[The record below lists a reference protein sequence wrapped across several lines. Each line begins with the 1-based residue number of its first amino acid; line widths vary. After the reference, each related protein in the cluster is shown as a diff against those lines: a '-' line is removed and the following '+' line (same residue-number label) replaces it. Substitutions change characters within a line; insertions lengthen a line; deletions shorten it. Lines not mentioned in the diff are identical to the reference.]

1 MKYWHYPVLDD
12 VCSIRG
18 LFYTINCVFQRQG
31 KLAMFEVFASTPEGM
46 GLGDIGAYAARA
58 EAMGF
63 NGLQVPDAV
72 HDGLLLSAMAL
83 NATKKLTVT
92 TAVLVAFARSPMVTA
107 IAAWDL
113 QEMSKGRFEVGLG
126 TQIQANIEKRYS
138 ARWDSPVPQ
147 LREYVQAMKAIFHS
161 FQTGE
166 RLSFEGKHYTL
177 TKLQPF
183 FNPGPIEHPD
193 IPILCGAVGPAMT
206 TMVGR
211 IADGMITHPTN
222 TPPEYIRE
230 VCLPRLQGGFER
242 ADRSGD
248 DFKLVLG
255 PLTATGKDKQQVAV
269 EWEKMRNL
277 LGFLYSTPAYWP
289 SLELFGWQEK
299 GQQLLDMTRQGNWQK
314 MPSIITDEMLSK
326 FVPCG
331 TYGEIAQIFHSRFG
345 GLAHR
350 ITFPMPENSID
361 DEFCEVAVRQL
372 QESITA

>member
-1 MKYWHYPVLDD
+1 
-12 VCSIRG
+12 
-18 LFYTINCVFQRQG
+18 
-31 KLAMFEVFASTPEGM
+31 MFEVFASTPENM
-46 GLGDIGAYAARA
+46 GPAEIGPHAARA

-72 HDGLLLSAMAL
+72 HDGLLLSALAL
-83 NATKKLTVT
+83 NATKELVVT
-92 TAVLVAFARSPMVTA
+92 TSVLVAFARSPMITA

-113 QEMSKGRFEVGLG
+113 QKLSKGRFEVGLG
-126 TQIQANIEKRYS
+126 TQVQANIEKRYS

-147 LREYVQAMKAIFHS
+147 MREYVQAMKAIFNS
-161 FQTGE
+161 FQTGD
-166 RLSFEGKHYTL
+166 RLAFEGEHYTL

-183 FNPGPIEHPD
+183 FNPGPIEYPD

-206 TMVGR
+206 AMVGR

-222 TPPEYIRE
+222 TPPEYIRQ
-230 VCLPRLQGGFER
+230 VCLPRLQAGFER
-242 ADRSGD
+242 AHRSAD
-248 DFKLVLG
+248 DFKFVLG
-255 PLTATGKDKQQVAV
+255 PLTATGKDEQQVAV

-299 GQQLLDMTRQGNWQK
+299 GQQLLDMTRQGNWEE
-314 MPSIITDEMLSK
+314 MPNIITDEMLSK

-331 TYGEIAQIFHSRFG
+331 TYGEIAQIFHSRFA

-350 ITFPMPENSID
+350 ITFPMPENSTD
-361 DEFCEVAVRQL
+361 DEACGVAVRQL
-372 QESITA
+372 QESVTA